1 MFHKIKRK
9 IETLIKLIRGKKFK
23 RLIRL
28 IYLEFLFMIYRI
40 LPHSGV
46 KVVEEDWDYLIVL
59 DACRY
64 DIFKELNTIPGK
76 LEKKISLGS
85 STLEWLKKNFTE
97 FYEDIVYVSANPY
110 ISNVEIKGFR
120 ITDRS
125 LSFRGAD
132 HFFKVEKVWEYGW
145 DERLNTVPPKIVTE
159 AALRM
164 KRKYPNKRMI
174 IHYLQPHA
182 PWIGETR
189 ISSRELNRS
198 NPSTRNDVWG
208 NFVAGGKIWELI
220 EEGVISLEFAKRAY
234 RDNLRLV
241 LNEVKKLVENLEGKI
256 VITADHGEC
265 FGEKFIF
272 EHPAGIYIKELVEI
286 PWLVIEKPK
295 RIETLEKRKIK
306 NVVYKLK
313 SKGKNINI
321 LNKILL

>member
-1 MFHKIKRK
+1 MFHELRKKIK
-9 IETLIKLIRGKKFK
+9 TLIKLIRGKRFK

-28 IYLEFLFMIYRI
+28 IYLELLFMIYRI
-40 LPHSGV
+40 LPHGGV
-46 KVVEEDWDYLIVL
+46 KVVEEDWACLIVL

-110 ISNVEIKGFR
+110 ISNVEIRGFR

-125 LSFRGAD
+125 LSFRGTD
-132 HFFKVEKVWEYGW
+132 HFFKVVYVGDHGW
-145 DERLNTVPPKIVTE
+145 DKELGTVPPEIVTKT
-159 AALRM
+159 ALQV
-164 KRKYPNKRMI
+164 KEKYPDKRMI

-189 ISSRELNRS
+189 ISSKDLNRS
-198 NPSTRNDVWG
+198 NPSTREDVWRD
-208 NFVAGGKIWELI
+208 FVAGGKIWELI
-220 EEGVISLEFAKRAY
+220 EEGIISLELAKRAY
-234 RDNLRLV
+234 QDNLKLV
-241 LNEVKKLVENLEGKI
+241 LNEVKKLVENLDGKI

-295 RIETLEKRKIK
+295 RVETLEKRKIK

-313 SKGKNINI
+313 SKGKI
-321 LNKILL
+321 